1 VAGRAARQWRDRYR
15 LDPRP
20 AAGAPELAGGGQ

>member
-1 VAGRAARQWRDRYR
+1 QWRDRYR